1 MKVGEYMEQ
10 ATNTQEFILP
20 EIKSDSY
27 YNIPLELQQLKN
39 WVVWKYEIR
48 GGKKTKV
55 PYQSNGDYAKSND
68 PNTWDTF
75 ENVVKAA
82 RSGRYS
88 GIGFMFSQNDCY
100 MGIDIDK
107 CFINGKFNGTAEKL
121 IDLLDSYTEFSPSA
135 TGVHIIVKGTLPE
148 YVTQTGFKNES
159 YGVEIYSFGRY
170 FTFTGRL
177 ENENEIQERT
187 DEISTI
193 IDDYFTKEQLA
204 QYTETTLNAEPF
216 NFEEDTATWQKMF
229 ADSKT
234 GKDILAMYK
243 GELIRNGDHSST
255 DYYLCQELAYYC
267 DKDFVKMDR
276 MFRNSGLIRD
286 KWDRRTGEMT
296 YGEISLL
303 KAAASK
309 KKTISNY
316 KKHDNDSQ
324 SSVSYKDS
332 PKVDLQKLLGERR
345 FKELESAIKAWETAG
360 GKGKKPSTILPIRC
374 AIVLQEYI
382 SFVLFDLEENTRL
395 AMYQPTEGTY
405 TNNTTLIKR
414 VISWLEPT
422 FNEAKANEVIYHL
435 TNQAQVKERT
445 ASRFLIPVKNG
456 VFNLKTKTL
465 ESFSSNYVFTAKIA
479 TSYVV
484 GATNPVIDGWDVEN
498 WLDSIACG
506 DAEIVNLLWQ
516 VLNDS
521 LNGNFTRKKSIFLLG
536 EGNNGKGTFQELITN
551 LIGVQNIAAL
561 KVNEFDERF
570 KMSLLEG
577 KTAVIGDDV
586 PANVYIDD
594 SSNFNSVVTGDRV
607 IVEQKNKPIYST
619 VFRCSVIQSTNGMP
633 KFKNKTNG
641 TIRRIVIVP
650 FNADFNGAFENFK
663 IKDEYIKN
671 EEVLQYV
678 LHKAINL
685 DFEKFDIPSVS
696 KIELEEFKQDND
708 PILDFKINIFDEW
721 KLNEVPKTIVYEM
734 YKRFCNENGYKYIS
748 DRKFH
753 KQFKMQL
760 TDEWIDGLKRF
771 DWTELNKIGDLDY
784 MGIGFPDKSKPQKT
798 YKNEK
803 LKVV

>member
-1 MKVGEYMEQ
+1 MQQ
-10 ATNTQEFILP
+10 ATSIEEFILP

-27 YNIPLELQQLKN
+27 FNIPLELQQLKR
-39 WVVWKYEIR
+39 WVVHKN
-48 GGKKTKV
+48 KV
-55 PYQSNGDYAKSND
+55 PYQVNGKKAMSNN
-68 PNTWDTF
+68 PETWDTF
-75 ENVVKAA
+75 ESVVQAA
-82 RSGRYS
+82 RSGRFS
-88 GIGFMFSQNDCY
+88 GIGFMFSKNDQY
-100 MGIDIDK
+100 IGIDIDK
-107 CFINGKFNGTAEKL
+107 CYINGKFNEIASEL
-121 IDLLDSYTEFSPSA
+121 IEQLDSYCEFSPSG
-135 TGVHIIVKGTLPE
+135 TGVHIIVKGTLPD
-148 YVTQTGFKNES
+148 YVTQTGFKDSNRGIEV
-159 YGVEIYSFGRY
+159 YGHGRY
-170 FTFTGRL
+170 FTCTGNR
-177 ENENEIQERT
+177 ESDNEIQERT
-187 DEISTI
+187 DEVAGLIEK
-193 IDDYFTKEQLA
+193 YFTKEQLA
-204 QYTETTLNAEPF
+204 QYTETRFNTEPF
-216 NFEEDTATWQKMF
+216 NLEEDEVTWQKMF
-229 ADSKT
+229 EDSKT
-234 GKDILAMYK
+234 GQDIIAMCR

-276 MFRNSGLIRD
+276 MFRNSGLYRD

-296 YGEISLL
+296 YGELTLL

-309 KKTISNY
+309 KKTISDY
-316 KKHDNDSQ
+316 KKQKDDFQ
-324 SSVSYKDS
+324 LRVSEKDS
-332 PKVDLQKLLGERR
+332 PNVDLQKLLNERR
-345 FKELESAIKAWETAG
+345 SKELESAIAAWEATG
-360 GKGKKPSTILPIRC
+360 GKGKKPSTISPIRC

-414 VISWLEPT
+414 VISWLEPS

-445 ASRFLIPVKNG
+445 TSRFLIPVKNG

-465 ESFSSNYVFTAKIA
+465 EPFTPDYVFTSKIA
-479 TSYVV
+479 TSYIPN
-484 GATNPVIDGWDVEN
+484 AINPTIDNWDVES

-506 DAEIVNLLWQ
+506 DAEIVKLLWQ
-516 VLNDS
+516 VINDS
-521 LNGNFTRKKSIFLLG
+521 LNGNYTRKKAIFLLG

-551 LIGVQNIAAL
+551 LIGVQNIATL

-570 KMSLLEG
+570 KLSLLEG

-633 KFKNKTNG
+633 KFKNKTTG

-650 FNADFNGAFENFK
+650 FNANFNGAIENFK

-671 EEVLQYV
+671 EQVLQYV
-678 LHKAINL
+678 LYKAINM
-685 DFEKFDIPSVS
+685 DFEKFDIPTAS

-708 PILDFKINIFDEW
+708 PIIDFKINVFDTW
-721 KLNEVPKTIVYEM
+721 GLNEVPKTIVYEM

-760 TDEWIDGLKRF
+760 TDGWTDGLKRF
-771 DWTELNKIGDLDY
+771 DWSELSKIGDLDY

-803 LKVV
+803 LKIV

>member
-1 MKVGEYMEQ
+1 MEQ
-10 ATNTQEFILP
+10 ATVIQEFTLP

-27 YNIPLELQQLKN
+27 HNIPLELQQLKN

-55 PYQSNGDYAKSND
+55 PYQSNGVYAKSND
-68 PNTWDTF
+68 PNTWDKF
-75 ENVVKAA
+75 ENVVQAA
-82 RSGRYS
+82 RSGQYS
-88 GIGFMFSQNDCY
+88 GIGFMFSRNDGY
-100 MGIDIDK
+100 IGIDIDK
-107 CFINGKFNGTAEKL
+107 CYINGKFNEIAEKL
-121 IDLLDSYTEFSPSA
+121 INLLDSYTEFSPSA

-148 YVTQTGFKNES
+148 YVTQTGFKNEN
-159 YGVEIYSFGRY
+159 YGVEVYSFGRY
-170 FTFTGRL
+170 FTFTGCI

-187 DEISTI
+187 DEVAEI
-193 IDDYFTKEQLA
+193 IDKYFTKEQLA
-204 QYTETTLNAEPF
+204 QYTETSFNADPF
-216 NFEEDTATWQKMF
+216 NLEEDAVTWRKMF
-229 ADSKT
+229 NNSVT
-234 GKDILAMYK
+234 GQDVQAMYK
-243 GELIRNGDHSST
+243 GELIRNGDHSNT
-255 DYYLCQELAYYC
+255 DYYLCQELTYYC

-276 MFRNSGLIRD
+276 MFRDSGLYRE

-296 YGEISLL
+296 YGDLTLL
-303 KAAASK
+303 KAASSK
-309 KKTISNY
+309 KKTISDY
-316 KKHDNDSQ
+316 KKQNNDIQ
-324 SSVSYKDS
+324 LFECEKDS
-332 PKVDLQKLLGERR
+332 PNVDLQKLLGERR
-345 FKELESAIKAWETAG
+345 YVELERAITIWEEAG
-360 GKGKKPSTILPIRC
+360 GKGKKPSAISPIRC

-395 AMYQPTEGTY
+395 AMYQPSEGTY
-405 TNNTTLIKR
+405 ANNTTLIKR
-414 VISWLEPT
+414 VISWLEPS

-435 TNQAQVKERT
+435 TNQAQVRERT

-456 VFNLKTKTL
+456 VFNLKTNTL
-465 ESFSSNYVFTAKIA
+465 GPFNANYVFTSKIA
-479 TSYVV
+479 TSYIE
-484 GATNPVIDGWDVEN
+484 NPVNPTMDGWDVES

-506 DAEIVNLLWQ
+506 DTEIVNLLWQ
-516 VLNDS
+516 VINDS
-521 LNGNFTRKKSIFLLG
+521 LNGNYTRKKSIFLLG

-551 LIGVQNIAAL
+551 LIGVQNIATL

-570 KMSLLEG
+570 KLSLLEG

-633 KFKNKTNG
+633 KFKNKTTG

-650 FNADFNGAFENFK
+650 FNANFNGKVENFK
-663 IKDEYIKN
+663 IKDEYIKD
-671 EEVLQYV
+671 EKVLQYV
-678 LHKAINL
+678 LHKAINM
-685 DFEKFDIPSVS
+685 DFEKFDIPAVS
-696 KIELEEFKQDND
+696 EIELEEFKQDND
-708 PILDFKINIFDEW
+708 PIMDFKINVFDEW

-760 TDEWIDGLKRF
+760 TDEWADGLKRF